1 MCPVRSVTYVSGRS
15 LDFRGHPSITPRQL
29 SMAGFAPFPAERNGD
44 RLTAREREARRL
56 AALTPI
62 EFTDDGA
69 SDNAYCQARRSV
81 IPSEGSPPTSGA
93 ANARDRHD

>member
-1 MCPVRSVTYVSGRS
+1 MVFLTGLTGMRPESQVRMTV
-15 LDFRGHPSITPRQL
+15 
-29 SMAGFAPFPAERNGD
+29 A
-44 RLTAREREARRL
+44 L

-62 EFTDDGA
+62 EFTDHSA

-81 IPSEGSPPTSGA
+81 IPSDGSPPMSGA

>member
-1 MCPVRSVTYVSGRS
+1 MAPKPAALYPALALLIYVARKSGS
-15 LDFRGHPSITPRQL
+15 HD
-29 SMAGFAPFPAERNGD
+29 
-44 RLTAREREARRL
+44 RRL

-62 EFTDDGA
+62 EFTDHSA

-81 IPSEGSPPTSGA
+81 IPSDGSPPMSGA